1 MGHHKR
7 KRGVAPMAAVVPN
20 GVSLLEHST
29 HLLGP
34 VTQLLIW
41 KMGFFFLN
49 LDLIVKANRRSLF
62 SASKVRNSFTV
73 QLRDQCSSPV
83 S

>member
-1 MGHHKR
+1 MTVGHHKR

-41 KMGFFFLN
+41 KMGFFFFFKSRP
-49 LDLIVKANRRSLF
+49 DSKGQQKKFVF
-62 SASKVRNSFTV
+62 S
-73 QLRDQCSSPV
+73 
-83 S
+83 